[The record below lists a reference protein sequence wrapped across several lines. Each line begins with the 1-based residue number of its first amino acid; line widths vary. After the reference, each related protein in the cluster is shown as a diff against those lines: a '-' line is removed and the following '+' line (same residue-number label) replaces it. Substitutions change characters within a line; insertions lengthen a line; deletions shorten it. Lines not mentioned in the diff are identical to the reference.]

1 VAVPILAALCMLCCD
16 PCMHACMHAPSF
28 RSVNQARLP
37 ALRLWCYVWS
47 WWSLNVKRSEV
58 KRVHRIVPTAQTR
71 TAPPPVPRTYLCLT
85 QTPGSKTE
93 TKHKQNVKHVCV
105 LLLSK
110 SPSRIPAAS
119 QLLFSCAGCAG
130 YGPGDCSLVAPH
142 GVFRCGACSF
152 RATSPPPAVW
162 WACAVSETRR
172 CPPTRRLSTPHCRR

>member
-1 VAVPILAALCMLCCD
+1 MAVPTLAALCMLCCD

-93 TKHKQNVKHVCV
+93 TKHKQNVKHVVCV
-105 LLLSK
+105 VVVQPPHCIVPCIHDLATPGHPRSHHCNNTCHECRRRCRVWRRCCSRCRCP
-110 SPSRIPAAS
+110 SPSGGWPRAARS
-119 QLLFSCAGCAG
+119 
-130 YGPGDCSLVAPH
+130 
-142 GVFRCGACSF
+142 
-152 RATSPPPAVW
+152 
-162 WACAVSETRR
+162 
-172 CPPTRRLSTPHCRR
+172 